1 MNINQT
7 VALNLS
13 ESIAP
18 PTLRMAQD
26 DANTRTIKASLW
38 DGAQPFS
45 IPSECVCMVRFG
57 KPDGTGGLYDTT
69 EGGQKVSYS
78 GNAVTAPVA
87 AQMLTVA
94 GVVKAQIDIYGGGEK
109 QQAEKLATFR
119 FRVEVEPS
127 AYADA
132 KIISSDYYNVLSS
145 QIAAA
150 VEAGAKADQAVQ
162 AAQQATESASSASL
176 SQAAAASSAQSAS
189 QSAQTAS
196 SAATSSASAK
206 MAAESAQ
213 EAAQAAKE
221 SAASS
226 ASAAAQDAQSAT
238 QAAAAAMQD
247 ADDAEAWAVGQRNGV
262 DVPPT
267 DPAYHNNAKYYK
279 NQAQAVVGD
288 KVDSFNGRTGAVA
301 PQEGDYTAEM
311 VGAQPLLTPG
321 DNISITGNTIAT
333 KAFPCNPNLLDNWYF
348 GNPVNQRGGHIVPA
362 GTPYFVPGSSTQS
375 GVLSSTAT
383 VIGYLSSDGQLYPQV
398 KVGSETYITP
408 IGTDILGYVGV
419 GYGIDRWRGSAEDV
433 TVAVVTGGISVSGKK
448 FQRLEQR
455 VEDAQSLNGI
465 TVTFS
470 ALVKNP
476 DGLFRLAL
484 YNATTGG
491 LITQDFQASED
502 FQLVQITAAPVINAG
517 DVFSAA
523 LYPGANDATTERT
536 CLIKAVKLELGS
548 QQTLAHKED
557 GVLVLNEI
565 PRLGDQLEACQRYA
579 QQLLDE
585 CAYSGRVYVSDATK
599 VNFFIPLPNP
609 MRDGVAPVISGTFM
623 FNAIQ
628 GSTIKTITPTA
639 CKHRPNGVLIEG
651 TVTSGLAGAQPIT
664 VTQVSTTN
672 ALLSADL

>member
-13 ESIAP
+13 ESIAL

-78 GNAVTAPVA
+78 GNVVTAPVA
-87 AQMLTVA
+87 AQMLAVA
-94 GVVKAQIDIYGGGEK
+94 GAVKAQIDIYGGGEK

-162 AAQQATESASSASL
+162 AAQQATEAASSASQ

-196 SAATSSASAK
+196 SAATSAISAK
-206 MAAESAQ
+206 AAAESAQ
-213 EAAQAAKE
+213 GAAQSAKE

-226 ASAAAQDAQSAT
+226 ATSASQDAQGAT
-238 QAAAAAMQD
+238 RAAAAAMQD
-247 ADDAEAWAVGQRNGV
+247 ADDAEAWAVGKRNGA
-262 DVPPT
+262 DVPST

-279 NQAQAVVGD
+279 DQAQAIVGD
-288 KVDSFNGRTGAVA
+288 KVDSFNGRTGAVV

-311 VGAQPLLTPG
+311 VGAQPPLTPG

-362 GTPYFVPGSSTQS
+362 GTSYFVPGSSTQS

-408 IGTDILGYVGV
+408 IGTDILGYVNVRGC
-419 GYGIDRWRGSAEDV
+419 IDRWNLLNYSLSIQTGSIKVTCNSAARLNYALQQLFENPIIGEQYTISALILENTTTAGVQLRQGEKGGPLILGTGLFSWTFTADSTMGVQGVGIQFFNRAEDNNNYF
-433 TVAVVTGGISVSGKK
+433 VV
-448 FQRLEQR
+448 
-455 VEDAQSLNGI
+455 
-465 TVTFS
+465 
-470 ALVKNP
+470 
-476 DGLFRLAL
+476 
-484 YNATTGG
+484 
-491 LITQDFQASED
+491 
-502 FQLVQITAAPVINAG
+502 
-517 DVFSAA
+517 
-523 LYPGANDATTERT
+523 
-536 CLIKAVKLELGS
+536 KAIKLELGS
-548 QQTLAHKED
+548 QQTLAHKEN
-557 GVLVLNEI
+557 GVWVLNEI
-565 PRLGDQLEACQRYA
+565 PRFSDQLAACQRYLIPINNWTRVRA
-579 QQLLDE
+579 SY
-585 CAYSGRVYVSDATK
+585 YSGTALFFTVPIPSTMRTTPAILDPSGALAVQRVSGVDQAGFTFDCNMSTPGSISVRAAKNSHGLTDGQLVK
-599 VNFFIPLPNP
+599 REGGNF
-609 MRDGVAPVISGTFM
+609 
-623 FNAIQ
+623 Q
-628 GSTIKTITPTA
+628 TA
-639 CKHRPNGVLIEG
+639 FFSSEL
-651 TVTSGLAGAQPIT
+651 
-664 VTQVSTTN
+664 
-672 ALLSADL
+672 

>member
-69 EGGQKVSYS
+69 EGGQKVNYS
-78 GNAVTAPVA
+78 GNVVTAPVA
-87 AQMLTVA
+87 AQMLAVA

-150 VEAGAKADQAVQ
+150 VEAGAKADQAIQ
-162 AAQQATESASSASL
+162 AAQQATEAASSASQ
-176 SQAAAASSAQSAS
+176 SQEAAASSAQSAS

-196 SAATSSASAK
+196 SAATSAISAK
-206 MAAESAQ
+206 TAAESAQ
-213 EAAQAAKE
+213 EAAQGAKE

-247 ADDAEAWAVGQRNGV
+247 ADDAEAWAVGKRNGA
-262 DVPPT
+262 DVPST

-279 NQAQAVVGD
+279 DQAQAVVGD

-301 PQEGDYTAEM
+301 PQMGDYTAEM
-311 VGAQPLLTPG
+311 VGAQPPLTPG

-348 GNPVNQRGGHIVPA
+348 GNPVNQRGQTSYTG
-362 GTPYFVPGSSTQS
+362 
-375 GVLSSTAT
+375 GV
-383 VIGYLSSDGQLYPQV
+383 
-398 KVGSETYITP
+398 
-408 IGTDILGYVGV
+408 
-419 GYGIDRWRGSAEDV
+419 YGIDRWSKSAAET
-433 TVAVVTGGISVSGKK
+433 TVAVVTGGISVSGKQ

-455 VEDAQSLNGI
+455 VENAQSLNGI

-476 DGLFRLAL
+476 NGNFRLAL

-517 DVFSAA
+517 DVFSVA

-548 QQTLAHKED
+548 QQTLAHQEN
-557 GVLVLNEI
+557 GVWALNEI
-565 PRLGDQLEACQRYA
+565 PRFSDQLAACQRYLIPINA
-579 QQLLDE
+579 GTRVRASYYSATGLFFAVPIPSTMRTTPAILDPSGALAVQSVSGVDQAGFTFDCSMSTPGSISVRAAKNSHGLTDGQLVKRGGGSFQ
-585 CAYSGRVYVSDATK
+585 AV
-599 VNFFIPLPNP
+599 FFSSEL
-609 MRDGVAPVISGTFM
+609 
-623 FNAIQ
+623 
-628 GSTIKTITPTA
+628 
-639 CKHRPNGVLIEG
+639 
-651 TVTSGLAGAQPIT
+651 
-664 VTQVSTTN
+664 
-672 ALLSADL
+672 

>member
-1 MNINQT
+1 MNINQA

-13 ESIAP
+13 ESIAL

-78 GNAVTAPVA
+78 GNVVTAPVA

-94 GVVKAQIDIYGGGEK
+94 GAVKAQIDIYGGGEK

-119 FRVEVEPS
+119 FCVEVEPS

-132 KIISSDYYNVLSS
+132 KIISSDYYNVLTS

-150 VEAGAKADQAVQ
+150 VEAGAKADQAIQ
-162 AAQQATESASSASL
+162 AAQQATEAASSASQ

-196 SAATSSASAK
+196 SAASSAASAK
-206 MAAESAQ
+206 TAAESAQ
-213 EAAQAAKE
+213 EAAQAAKG

-226 ASAAAQDAQSAT
+226 ASSAAQDAQSAYR
-238 QAAAAAMQD
+238 AAAAAMQD
-247 ADDAEAWAVGQRNGV
+247 ADDAEAWAVGKRNGA
-262 DVPPT
+262 DVPST

-279 NQAQAVVGD
+279 DQAQAVVGD
-288 KVDSFNGRTGAVA
+288 KVDSFNGRTGTVA

-321 DNISITGNTIAT
+321 DNISITDKTIAT
-333 KAFPCNPNLLDNWYF
+333 KAFPCNPNMLANWYF
-348 GNPVNQRGGHIVPA
+348 GNPVNQRGKTSYTG
-362 GTPYFVPGSSTQS
+362 
-375 GVLSSTAT
+375 GV
-383 VIGYLSSDGQLYPQV
+383 
-398 KVGSETYITP
+398 
-408 IGTDILGYVGV
+408 
-419 GYGIDRWRGSAEDV
+419 YGIDRWLKSAAET

-476 DGLFRLAL
+476 DGLFRIAL

-491 LITQDFQASED
+491 LITQDFQVSED

-517 DVFSAA
+517 DVFSVA

-548 QQTLAHKED
+548 QQTLAHKET
-557 GVLVLNEI
+557 GVWVLNEI
-565 PRLGDQLEACQRYA
+565 PDYGEQLRRCQRY
-579 QQLLDE
+579 LIPINDGTRVRTSY
-585 CAYSGRVYVSDATK
+585 YSGTAL
-599 VNFFIPLPNP
+599 FFTVPIPSTMRTTPAILNP
-609 MRDGVAPVISGTFM
+609 SGALEVQSVSGTDQTGFTFECNM
-623 FNAIQ
+623 STP
-628 GSTIKTITPTA
+628 GSI
-639 CKHRPNGVLIEG
+639 GVRAMKN
-651 TVTSGLAGAQPIT
+651 SHGLTDGQLVKRGGESFQA
-664 VTQVSTTN
+664 VFFSSE
-672 ALLSADL
+672 L

>member
-69 EGGQKVSYS
+69 EGGQKVNYS
-78 GNAVTAPVA
+78 GNVVTAPVA
-87 AQMLTVA
+87 AQMLAVA
-94 GVVKAQIDIYGGGEK
+94 GAVKAQIDIYGGGEK

-150 VEAGAKADQAVQ
+150 VEAGAKADQAIQ
-162 AAQQATESASSASL
+162 AAQQATEAASSASQ

-189 QSAQTAS
+189 QSAQAAS
-196 SAATSSASAK
+196 SAATSAASAK
-206 MAAESAQ
+206 TAAESAQ

-262 DVPPT
+262 DVPST

-279 NQAQAVVGD
+279 DQAQAVVGD

-301 PQEGDYTAEM
+301 PQAGDYTAEM

-321 DNISITGNTIAT
+321 DNISISGSVIAT
-333 KAFPCNPNLLDNWYF
+333 KAFPCNPNMLDNWYF
-348 GNPVNQRGGHIVPA
+348 GKPVNQKKQTNYGPQPNGGY
-362 GTPYFVPGSSTQS
+362 T
-375 GVLSSTAT
+375 
-383 VIGYLSSDGQLYPQV
+383 
-398 KVGSETYITP
+398 
-408 IGTDILGYVGV
+408 
-419 GYGIDRWRGSAEDV
+419 IDRWMSTEEVSVNSAGFVTSKTLVQRIESAE
-433 TVAVVTGGISVSGKK
+433 
-448 FQRLEQR
+448 L
-455 VEDAQSLNGI
+455 LNGKI
-465 TVTFS
+465 LTFS
-470 ALVKNP
+470 VLTASGELLTGSKALDASAGCVFADVGGVVLQYSAYWK
-476 DGLFRLAL
+476 GFQIYR
-484 YNATTGG
+484 NA
-491 LITQDFQASED
+491 
-502 FQLVQITAAPVINAG
+502 
-517 DVFSAA
+517 AA
-523 LYPGANDATTERT
+523 LD
-536 CLIKAVKLELGS
+536 LLAVKLELGS
-548 QQTLAHKED
+548 QQTLAHQEN
-557 GVLVLNEI
+557 GVWVLNEI
-565 PRLGDQLEACQRYA
+565 PDYGEQLRRCQWYHIRYSA
-579 QQLLDE
+579 AGQAVLFAGIVRNNADVRAVLT
-585 CAYSGRVYVSDATK
+585 GL
-599 VNFFIPLPNP
+599 N
-609 MRDGVAPVISGTFM
+609 MRTAPVVSYGGNMRAYIPG
-623 FNAIQ
+623 
-628 GSTIKTITPTA
+628 GSPVVVK
-639 CKHRPNGVLIEG
+639 
-651 TVTSGLAGAQPIT
+651 TVTRDLLTKNGGSLDI
-664 VTQVSTTN
+664 TTN
-672 ALLSADL
+672 TSSEFTAGLGVIISAANNDTTSESYIDLSADL

>member
-13 ESIAP
+13 ESIAL

-78 GNAVTAPVA
+78 GNVVTAPVA
-87 AQMLTVA
+87 AQMLAVA
-94 GVVKAQIDIYGGGEK
+94 GAVKAQIDIYGGGEK

-162 AAQQATESASSASL
+162 AAQQATEAASSASQ

-196 SAATSSASAK
+196 SAATSAISAK
-206 MAAESAQ
+206 AAAESAQ
-213 EAAQAAKE
+213 GAAQSAKE

-226 ASAAAQDAQSAT
+226 ATSASQDAQGAA

-247 ADDAEAWAVGQRNGV
+247 ADDAEAWAVGKRNGT
-262 DVPPT
+262 DVPST

-279 NQAQAVVGD
+279 DQAQAIVGD

-321 DNISITGNTIAT
+321 DNISISGNTIAT
-333 KAFPCNPNLLDNWYF
+333 KAFPCNPNMLDNWYF
-348 GNPVNQRGGHIVPA
+348 VNPVNQRGKTSYASGGYTVDRWKA
-362 GTPYFVPGSSTQS
+362 GDGVTTAVANKALNISYSTPGWNLVEPLDNMLVPGVTYT
-375 GVLSSTAT
+375 LSCIYKASVNPIRLVVAWGNSQFFYNEASPISDDWALAQITGTIPANAT
-383 VIGYLSSDGQLYPQV
+383 ISFNQV
-398 KVGSETYITP
+398 AI
-408 IGTDILGYVGV
+408 
-419 GYGIDRWRGSAEDV
+419 
-433 TVAVVTGGISVSGKK
+433 
-448 FQRLEQR
+448 
-455 VEDAQSLNGI
+455 QSLG
-465 TVTFS
+465 S
-470 ALVKNP
+470 
-476 DGLFRLAL
+476 
-484 YNATTGG
+484 
-491 LITQDFQASED
+491 S
-502 FQLVQITAAPVINAG
+502 AG
-517 DVFSAA
+517 DFSLKAA
-523 LYPGANDATTERT
+523 
-536 CLIKAVKLELGS
+536 KLELGS
-548 QQTLAHKED
+548 QQTLAHQEN
-557 GVLVLNEI
+557 GQWVLNEV
-565 PRLGDQLEACQRYA
+565 PDYGEQLRRCQRYYIRYSA
-579 QQLLDE
+579 AGQFVLFNGIVRNNADVRVVLTGLNMRIAPAVGYGGNMRAYIPGGSPVVVKTVTRDLLAENGGSLDITTNTSSE
-585 CAYSGRVYVSDATK
+585 FTAG
-599 VNFFIPLPNP
+599 L
-609 MRDGVAPVISGTFM
+609 GVIISGANNDT
-623 FNAIQ
+623 
-628 GSTIKTITPTA
+628 
-639 CKHRPNGVLIEG
+639 
-651 TVTSGLAGAQPIT
+651 TSESYID
-664 VTQVSTTN
+664 
-672 ALLSADL
+672 LSADL

>member
-1 MNINQT
+1 MNINQA

-78 GNAVTAPVA
+78 GNVVTAPVA
-87 AQMLTVA
+87 AQMLAVA
-94 GVVKAQIDIYGGGEK
+94 GAVKAQIDIYGGGEK
-109 QQAEKLATFR
+109 QQTEKLATFR

-162 AAQQATESASSASL
+162 AAQQATEAASSASQ

-196 SAATSSASAK
+196 SATNSAISAK
-206 MAAESAQ
+206 TAAESAQ

-226 ASAAAQDAQSAT
+226 ASAAAQGAQSAT
-238 QAAAAAMQD
+238 QAATAAMKD
-247 ADDAEAWAVGQRNGV
+247 ADDAEAWAVGKRNGA
-262 DVPPT
+262 DVPST

-279 NQAQAVVGD
+279 DQAQAVVGD

-301 PQEGDYTAEM
+301 PQAGDYTAGM
-311 VGAQPLLTPG
+311 VGAQPILTPG
-321 DNISITGNTIAT
+321 DNISISGSVIAT

-348 GNPVNQRGGHIVPA
+348 GNPVNQRGQ
-362 GTPYFVPGSSTQS
+362 TEW
-375 GVLSSTAT
+375 LSSASANVPCVDRWNWWGQYAADATLKLSNDGLQLIGTAGVAGLYQCILQKIEKDRLPVGAT
-383 VIGYLSSDGQLYPQV
+383 VTL
-398 KVGSETYITP
+398 
-408 IGTDILGYVGV
+408 
-419 GYGIDRWRGSAEDV
+419 
-433 TVAVVTGGISVSGKK
+433 
-448 FQRLEQR
+448 
-455 VEDAQSLNGI
+455 
-465 TVTFS
+465 S
-470 ALVKNP
+470 ALVKAEA
-476 DGLFRLAL
+476 DASIAL
-484 YNATTGG
+484 SIGG
-491 LITQDFQASED
+491 QDYITVAVQANVWELITFTSNAPSAEQTYDIS
-502 FQLVQITAAPVINAG
+502 IHRNTA
-517 DVFSAA
+517 
-523 LYPGANDATTERT
+523 GATFTV
-536 CLIKAVKLELGS
+536 KAVKLELGT
-548 QQTLAHKED
+548 QQTLAHKEN
-557 GVLVLNEI
+557 GEWVLNEI
-565 PRLGDQLEACQRYA
+565 PKFGDQLAACQRYA
-579 QQLLDE
+579 QRLLDE
-585 CAYSGRVYVSDATK
+585 CAYAGRVYASDATK

-609 MRDGVAPVISGTFM
+609 MRDGVAPVISGTFT

-628 GSTIKTITPTA
+628 GSAIKTITPTS
-639 CKHRPNGVLIEG
+639 CKHRPNGVMIDG
-651 TVTSGLAGAQPIT
+651 TVATSLTAAQSIT
-664 VTQVSTTN
+664 VTQTSATN

>member
-1 MNINQT
+1 MNINQA

-13 ESIAP
+13 ESIAL

-78 GNAVTAPVA
+78 GNVVTAPVA
-87 AQMLTVA
+87 AQMLAVA
-94 GVVKAQIDIYGGGEK
+94 GAVKAQIDIYGGGEK

-119 FRVEVEPS
+119 FCVEVEPS

-132 KIISSDYYNVLSS
+132 KIISSDYYNVLTS

-150 VEAGAKADQAVQ
+150 VEAGAKADQAIQ
-162 AAQQATESASSASL
+162 AAQQATEAASSASQ

-196 SAATSSASAK
+196 SATNSAISAK
-206 MAAESAQ
+206 TAAESAQ

-226 ASAAAQDAQSAT
+226 ASAAAQGAQSAT
-238 QAAAAAMQD
+238 QAAAAAMKD
-247 ADDAEAWAVGQRNGV
+247 ADDAEAWAVGKRNGA
-262 DVPPT
+262 DVPST

-279 NQAQAVVGD
+279 DQAQTVVGD

-301 PQEGDYTAEM
+301 PQAGDYTAGM
-311 VGAQPLLTPG
+311 VGAQPILTPG
-321 DNISITGNTIAT
+321 DNISISGSVIAT

-348 GNPVNQRGGHIVPA
+348 GNPVNQRGQTSYTG
-362 GTPYFVPGSSTQS
+362 
-375 GVLSSTAT
+375 GV
-383 VIGYLSSDGQLYPQV
+383 
-398 KVGSETYITP
+398 
-408 IGTDILGYVGV
+408 
-419 GYGIDRWRGSAEDV
+419 YGIDRWLKSAAET

-476 DGLFRLAL
+476 DGLFRIAL
-484 YNATTGG
+484 HNATTGG

-548 QQTLAHKED
+548 QQTLAHKET
-557 GVLVLNEI
+557 GVWVLNEI
-565 PRLGDQLEACQRYA
+565 PDYGEQLAECKRYFQVI
-579 QQLLDE
+579 QQYSSYPAAIDVNGNLLVSIVPPVEMRISPVFSRANLDNNIIN
-585 CAYSGRVYVSDATK
+585 AYFA
-599 VNFFIPLPNP
+599 
-609 MRDGVAPVISGTFM
+609 
-623 FNAIQ
+623 
-628 GSTIKTITPTA
+628 
-639 CKHRPNGVLIEG
+639 
-651 TVTSGLAGAQPIT
+651 AGERT
-664 VTQVSTTN
+664 EVSTAPAVSGSPGFVNLNFKNIPNKTN
-672 ALLSADL
+672 MGAIARFVDRAFLSADL

>member
-78 GNAVTAPVA
+78 GNVVTAPVA
-87 AQMLTVA
+87 AQMLAVA
-94 GVVKAQIDIYGGGEK
+94 GAVKAQIDIYGGGEK
-109 QQAEKLATFR
+109 QKAEKLATFR

-127 AYADA
+127 AYADD
-132 KIISSDYYNVLSS
+132 KIISSDYYNVLAS

-150 VEAGAKADQAVQ
+150 VEAGAKADQAIQ
-162 AAQQATESASSASL
+162 AAQQATEAASSASQ
-176 SQAAAASSAQSAS
+176 SQTVAASSAQSAS

-196 SAATSSASAK
+196 SAATSATSAK
-206 MAAESAQ
+206 AAAESAQ

-262 DVPPT
+262 DVPST

-279 NQAQAVVGD
+279 DQAQAVVGD

-301 PQEGDYTAEM
+301 PQAGDYTAEM

-321 DNISITGNTIAT
+321 DNISISGNTIAT

-348 GNPVNQRGGHIVPA
+348 GNPVNQRGQMSYTGMV
-362 GTPYFVPGSSTQS
+362 Y
-375 GVLSSTAT
+375 GV
-383 VIGYLSSDGQLYPQV
+383 
-398 KVGSETYITP
+398 
-408 IGTDILGYVGV
+408 
-419 GYGIDRWRGSAEDV
+419 DRWRGSAEDV
-433 TVAVVTGGISVSGKK
+433 TVAVVTGGISVSGKQ

-465 TVTFS
+465 AVTFS

-476 DGLFRLAL
+476 NGNLRLAL
-484 YNATTGG
+484 YNATTGV
-491 LITQDFQASED
+491 LITQDAQASED
-502 FQLVQITAAPVINAG
+502 FQLVQITATPAISAG
-517 DVFSAA
+517 DSFSVF
-523 LYPGANDATTERT
+523 LYPGANDATAVRT
-536 CLIKAVKLELGS
+536 CTIKAVKLELGS
-548 QQTLAHKED
+548 QQTLAHQEN
-557 GVLVLNEI
+557 GVWALNEI
-565 PRLGDQLEACQRYA
+565 PDYGEQLRRCQRYYIR
-579 QQLLDE
+579 
-585 CAYSGRVYVSDATK
+585 YSAEGQAVLFTGIVRNNADVRAVLTGL
-599 VNFFIPLPNP
+599 N
-609 MRDGVAPVISGTFM
+609 MRTAPVVGYGGNMRAYIPG
-623 FNAIQ
+623 
-628 GSTIKTITPTA
+628 GSPVVVK
-639 CKHRPNGVLIEG
+639 
-651 TVTSGLAGAQPIT
+651 TVTRDLLTKNGGSLDI
-664 VTQVSTTN
+664 TTN
-672 ALLSADL
+672 TSSEFTAGLGVIISAANNDTTSESYIDLSADL

>member
-1 MNINQT
+1 MSINQT

-78 GNAVTAPVA
+78 GNVVTAPVA

-94 GVVKAQIDIYGGGEK
+94 GAVRAQIDIYGGGEK

-150 VEAGAKADQAVQ
+150 VEAGAKADQAIQ
-162 AAQQATESASSASL
+162 AAQQATEAASSASQ
-176 SQAAAASSAQSAS
+176 SQEAAASSAQSAS

-196 SAATSSASAK
+196 SAATSAISAK
-206 MAAESAQ
+206 TAAESAQ

-247 ADDAEAWAVGQRNGV
+247 ADDAEAWAVGKRNGA
-262 DVPPT
+262 DVPST
-267 DPAYHNNAKYYK
+267 DPTYHNNAKYYK
-279 NQAQAVVGD
+279 DQAQAVVGD
-288 KVDSFNGRTGAVA
+288 KVDSFNGRTGAVV
-301 PQEGDYTAEM
+301 PQTGDYTAGM

-321 DNISITGNTIAT
+321 DNISISGSVIAT

-348 GNPVNQRGGHIVPA
+348 GNPVNQRGQ
-362 GTPYFVPGSSTQS
+362 TEYTGS
-375 GVLSSTAT
+375 
-383 VIGYLSSDGQLYPQV
+383 
-398 KVGSETYITP
+398 
-408 IGTDILGYVGV
+408 
-419 GYGIDRWRGSAEDV
+419 GYGIDRWKIQNDTNLTVGDGFCTLNGSWDIRQILENLPKATYTASILFKNSTANALQILFGHKTGGDES
-433 TVAVVTGGISVSGKK
+433 VAVSHDASGLLAGTISNIDLSNFMISLSGSGS
-448 FQRLEQR
+448 
-455 VEDAQSLNGI
+455 VDI
-465 TVTFS
+465 
-470 ALVKNP
+470 
-476 DGLFRLAL
+476 
-484 YNATTGG
+484 
-491 LITQDFQASED
+491 I
-502 FQLVQITAAPVINAG
+502 
-517 DVFSAA
+517 
-523 LYPGANDATTERT
+523 
-536 CLIKAVKLELGS
+536 AVKLELGS
-548 QQTLAHKED
+548 QQTMAHQEN
-557 GVLVLNEI
+557 GVWVLNEI
-565 PRLGDQLEACQRYA
+565 PDYGEQLRRCQRYLRPA
-579 QQLLDE
+579 GYNFL
-585 CAYSGRVYVSDATK
+585 VSSTGG
-599 VNFFIPLPNP
+599 NWYGSSRLGNSEP
-609 MRDGVAPVISGTFM
+609 MRAVPVIVNSDYKAQPIREITGGQCATVATLFTPSIYGQ
-623 FNAIQ
+623 FSVQ
-628 GSTIKTITPTA
+628 LSPLGSTIPNFVYVDPTGFN
-639 CKHRPNGVLIEG
+639 P
-651 TVTSGLAGAQPIT
+651 
-664 VTQVSTTN
+664 
-672 ALLSADL
+672 LLSAEL

>member
-78 GNAVTAPVA
+78 GNVVTAPVA
-87 AQMLTVA
+87 AQMLAVA
-94 GVVKAQIDIYGGGEK
+94 GAVKAQIDIYGGGEK

-150 VEAGAKADQAVQ
+150 VEAGAKADQAIQ
-162 AAQQATESASSASL
+162 AAQQATEAASSASQ
-176 SQAAAASSAQSAS
+176 SQEAAASSAQSAF
-189 QSAQTAS
+189 QSADTAS
-196 SAATSSASAK
+196 SAASSAASAK
-206 MAAESAQ
+206 TAAESAQ

-247 ADDAEAWAVGQRNGV
+247 ADDSEAWAVGKRNGA
-262 DVPPT
+262 DVPST

-279 NQAQAVVGD
+279 DQAQAVVGD
-288 KVDSFNGRTGAVA
+288 KVDSFNGRTGAVVS
-301 PQEGDYTAEM
+301 QTGDYTAEM

-321 DNISITGNTIAT
+321 DNISISGSVITT

-348 GNPVNQRGGHIVPA
+348 GNPINQRGQTSYTGGGYAVDRWEIGDGVTA
-362 GTPYFVPGSSTQS
+362 ALANGALNISYSTPGWNLVEPLDNMLVPGVTYTISCIYKASVNPIRLVVAWGDSQFFYNEASPISDDWALAQIT
-375 GVLSSTAT
+375 GTIPANAT
-383 VIGYLSSDGQLYPQV
+383 ISFNQVVI
-398 KVGSETYITP
+398 
-408 IGTDILGYVGV
+408 
-419 GYGIDRWRGSAEDV
+419 
-433 TVAVVTGGISVSGKK
+433 
-448 FQRLEQR
+448 
-455 VEDAQSLNGI
+455 QSLG
-465 TVTFS
+465 S
-470 ALVKNP
+470 
-476 DGLFRLAL
+476 
-484 YNATTGG
+484 
-491 LITQDFQASED
+491 S
-502 FQLVQITAAPVINAG
+502 AG
-517 DVFSAA
+517 DFS
-523 LYPGANDATTERT
+523 L
-536 CLIKAVKLELGS
+536 KAVKLELGS
-548 QQTLAHKED
+548 QQTLAHKENNAW
-557 GVLVLNEI
+557 VLNEI
-565 PRLGDQLEACQRYA
+565 PRFSDQLAACQRHLIPINNWTRVRASY
-579 QQLLDE
+579 
-585 CAYSGRVYVSDATK
+585 YSA
-599 VNFFIPLPNP
+599 NALFFTVPIPST
-609 MRDGVAPVISGTFM
+609 MRTTPVILDPSGALTVLRVSGSNPDIGFTFNCNM
-623 FNAIQ
+623 STP
-628 GSTIKTITPTA
+628 GSI
-639 CKHRPNGVLIEG
+639 GVQAMKD
-651 TVTSGLAGAQPIT
+651 SHGLTDGQLVKRGGGSFQA
-664 VTQVSTTN
+664 VFFSSE
-672 ALLSADL
+672 L

>member
-1 MNINQT
+1 MNINQA

-13 ESIAP
+13 ESIAL

-38 DGAQPFS
+38 DGAHPFS

-78 GNAVTAPVA
+78 GNVVTAPVA
-87 AQMLTVA
+87 AQMLAVA
-94 GVVKAQIDIYGGGEK
+94 GAVKAQIDIYGGGEK

-150 VEAGAKADQAVQ
+150 VEAGAKADQTVQ
-162 AAQQATESASSASL
+162 AAQQATEAASSASQ

-196 SAATSSASAK
+196 SATNSAISAK
-206 MAAESAQ
+206 TAAESAQ

-226 ASAAAQDAQSAT
+226 ARAAAQGAQSAT
-238 QAAAAAMQD
+238 QAAAAAMKD
-247 ADDAEAWAVGQRNGV
+247 ADDAEAWAVGKRNGA
-262 DVPPT
+262 DVPST

-279 NQAQAVVGD
+279 DQAQAVVGD

-301 PQEGDYTAEM
+301 PQAGDYTAGM
-311 VGAQPLLTPG
+311 VGAQPILTPG
-321 DNISITGNTIAT
+321 DNISISGSVIAT

-348 GNPVNQRGGHIVPA
+348 GNPVNQRGQTSYTG
-362 GTPYFVPGSSTQS
+362 
-375 GVLSSTAT
+375 GV
-383 VIGYLSSDGQLYPQV
+383 
-398 KVGSETYITP
+398 
-408 IGTDILGYVGV
+408 
-419 GYGIDRWRGSAEDV
+419 YGIDRWLKSAEET

-476 DGLFRLAL
+476 DGLLRLAL

-557 GVLVLNEI
+557 GVLALNEI
-565 PRLGDQLEACQRYA
+565 PDYGEQLRRCQRYLIPINDGTRVRA
-579 QQLLDE
+579 SYYSATALFFTVPIPSTMRTTPAILDP
-585 CAYSGRVYVSDATK
+585 SGALTVQSV
-599 VNFFIPLPNP
+599 
-609 MRDGVAPVISGTFM
+609 SGTDQTGFTFKCNM
-623 FNAIQ
+623 STP
-628 GSTIKTITPTA
+628 GSIGVGAMKNSHGLTDGQLVKRGGGNLQTA
-639 CKHRPNGVLIEG
+639 FFSSEL
-651 TVTSGLAGAQPIT
+651 
-664 VTQVSTTN
+664 
-672 ALLSADL
+672 